1 MMIVL
6 FDDDREWY
14 IQGRVF
20 EEIVDS
26 VPAGMLQDDELLM
39 HLRPARAMSFLD
51 LRRREP
57 DRAERIGAALTEGV
71 IERMRKI
78 DQSDSELVGFY
89 KGLLKIAARRDAD
102 D

>member
-1 MMIVL
+1 MMIVV

-20 EEIVDS
+20 EDIVNS
-26 VPAGMLQDDELLM
+26 VPAGMLQDDDLLL
-39 HLRPARAMSFLD
+39 HLRPARAMGLLD

-57 DRAERIGAALTEGV
+57 DRAERIVAALTEGV

-78 DQSDSELVGFY
+78 DQSDNTLVEFY
-89 KGLLKIAARRDAD
+89 KGLLKIVARRDAND
-102 D
+102 